1 VAPSAARFGT
11 SAAAES
17 SAHRGITDEVHGQ
30 LSQMAS
36 LRLLSRN
43 ALDAT

>member
-1 VAPSAARFGT
+1 VRAFRSLSADEQQGFF
-11 SAAAES
+11 AA
-17 SAHRGITDEVHGQ
+17 GITDEVHGQ

-36 LRLLSRN
+36 LPLLSRN